1 MQNLSKGPHVINPEP
16 LVAVHLENM
25 SREANDEDAEDM
37 EEDDKEE
44 DKMRVEGE
52 EEAGM
57 IGHTQQ
63 SYAFCQKKAMRATR
77 P

>member
-1 MQNLSKGPHVINPEP
+1 M
-16 LVAVHLENM
+16 HLENM

-57 IGHTQQ
+57 IGHT
-63 SYAFCQKKAMRATR
+63 
-77 P
+77 